1 MRGRL
6 SWFWA
11 ALVVLLSAW
20 IIHGF
25 FQPLAWAA
33 MLAAATWP
41 IYRRFAA
48 WMPSRMALSATPAV
62 FTLLVL
68 AFVLAPMVFA
78 FGAVAVQAQSLL
90 DQLALADK
98 VGLAAPAWLESL
110 PWVGARF
117 AERWGVLLGT
127 PGGLSSW
134 VRDSA
139 AFLGW
144 VSTLGQFVAHH
155 LFVISFSVIFLHFAY
170 RDGDEL
176 VTRLDRL
183 LRGTIGDSVAPC
195 LELVVRAVRAMVVS
209 MVAVALFS
217 GVLTGIIYA
226 VAGIKHAA
234 VWGAVT
240 GLFAMIPY
248 LGYVVVAGV
257 ACSLAAGGAVTSG
270 LAVFVLGC
278 TVHFVGDKI
287 VRPVL
292 VGSAVKLG
300 FVWVLMGS
308 LGGLE
313 LMGLLG
319 VLLGPVVLALG
330 SSLWRQWVHD
340 RTRSSTG
347 GAGRARTDQR
357 SSESDALRD
366 PPERQRA

>member
-1 MRGRL
+1 MTFDFSAR
-6 SWFWA
+6 WFWA
-11 ALVVLLSAW
+11 ALVVLLAAW

-33 MLAAATWP
+33 MLGAATWP

-48 WMPSRMALSATPAV
+48 WMPSRLASSVTPAV

-98 VGLAAPAWLESL
+98 VGLAAPAWLASL
-110 PWVGARF
+110 PWVGTRV
-117 AERWGVLLGT
+117 AERWAALLGT

-144 VSTLGQFVAHH
+144 VRTLGQFVAHH
-155 LFVISFSVIFLHFAY
+155 LFVISFSVVFLHFAY

-183 LRGTIGDSVAPC
+183 LRETIGDGVAPY

-217 GVLTGIIYA
+217 GVVTGIIYA
-226 VAGIKHAA
+226 AAGIKHAA

-248 LGYVVVAGV
+248 FGYVVVAGV
-257 ACSLAAGGAVTSG
+257 ACSIAAGGAVTSA
-270 LAVFVLGC
+270 LAVLVLGC
-278 TVHFVGDKI
+278 IVHFVGDKI

-292 VGSAVKLG
+292 VGNAVELG

-319 VLLGPVVLALG
+319 VLVGPIVLALS
-330 SSLWRQWVHD
+330 SSLWRQWVHVR
-340 RTRSSTG
+340 RTG
-347 GAGRARTDQR
+347 V
-357 SSESDALRD
+357 
-366 PPERQRA
+366 PH

>member
-1 MRGRL
+1 MLTAGERVNADL
-6 SWFWA
+6 SARWFWI
-11 ALVVLLSAW
+11 ALVVVLSAW

-33 MLAAATWP
+33 MLATATWP
-41 IYRRFAA
+41 IYRRFAV
-48 WMPSRMALSATPAV
+48 WMPSRMATNVTPAI
-62 FTLLVL
+62 FTLLVVV
-68 AFVLAPMVFA
+68 FVLAPMVFA
-78 FGAVAVQAQSLL
+78 LGAVAMQAQSLL

-110 PWVGARF
+110 PWAGARL
-117 AERWGVLLGT
+117 AERWAVLLGT

-144 VSTLGQFVAHH
+144 VRTLGQFVAHH
-155 LFVISFSVIFLHFAY
+155 LFIIAFSIVFLHFAF
-170 RDGDEL
+170 RDGGEL

-183 LRGTIGDSVAPC
+183 LRGTIGDSVAPY
-195 LELVVRAVRAMVVS
+195 LDLVVRAVRAMVVS

-217 GVLTGIIYA
+217 GVLTGIVYA

-240 GLFAMIPY
+240 GLFAMVPY
-248 LGYVVVAGV
+248 FGYIVVAGV
-257 ACSLAAGGAVTSG
+257 ACSLAASGAAASALT
-270 LAVFVLGC
+270 VFVLGC
-278 TVHFVGDKI
+278 ALHFVGDKI

-292 VGSAVKLG
+292 VGNAVELG

-319 VLLGPVVLALG
+319 VLVGPIVLAIVRAIG
-330 SSLWRQWVHD
+330 SSMWRQWVHD
-340 RTRSSTG
+340 RTRSS
-347 GAGRARTDQR
+347 RL
-357 SSESDALRD
+357 SDC
-366 PPERQRA
+366 